1 MSTLKVDTIQ
11 HSGGTTGLTIDSSG
25 RILTPARP
33 MFFARMNSL
42 TSASSVV
49 KFDDIQINVGSCYD
63 SSTGRF
69 TASITG
75 FYWYVYNVLS
85 DNDGTDQ
92 YGSISIRKNETK
104 YATSQ
109 FRTEL
114 DNDFNGL
121 VTGVISLSSGD
132 FIDCHTDLKAYGSN
146 DANRV
151 LTHGGA
157 YLVG

>member
-1 MSTLKVDTIQ
+1 MSSKLLVDSIEGRT
-11 HSGGTTGLTIDSSG
+11 GTGF
-25 RILTPARP
+25 LTPDKP

-42 TSASSVV
+42 TSADSVV

-69 TASITG
+69 TATITG
-75 FYWYVYNVLS
+75 NYWYAFNVLS
-85 DNDGTDQ
+85 DNDGTDA
-92 YGSISIRKNETK
+92 YGTVSCRKNGTV
-104 YATSQ
+104 YASCQ

-121 VTGVISLSSGD
+121 VTGIISLSSGD
-132 FIDCHTDLKAYGSN
+132 YIDCHTLLKAYGADS
-146 DANRV
+146 ANRV

-157 YLVG
+157 YLIG